1 MDPAGPV
8 PCAAVQG
15 TTLVVED
22 LFYNMLTRKKVPAL
36 RAYMM
41 SVRAGVAMS
50 NGTDPWMASEWRACL
65 VVSRVLNGEGCIS
78 GT

>member
-36 RAYMM
+36 LAYIML
-41 SVRAGVAMS
+41 VRIVVAGSM
-50 NGTDPWMASEWRACL
+50 GRTL
-65 VVSRVLNGEGCIS
+65 G
-78 GT
+78 